1 MQVEWRGLLDA
12 GTRGRTAGPLRV
24 TSFSA
29 LLGRSAAAR
38 ALVGRLGHGSPLGAL
53 RLARDSVTQINFRGV
68 GLDFGATTLFSDV
81 TFTVAPGERWGIV
94 GRNGSGKTTLFRLLT
109 GELDPTRGGIAR
121 APGLRV
127 SLLEQHRDF
136 GGAATVWAAA
146 AGGLAELLALE
157 QSLVEQAHRLAD
169 DSSQA
174 ALDRYSRDLERFER
188 EGGYAVTSRID
199 AVLHGLEF
207 DPAEARV
214 TPLSALSGGELGR
227 LGLARQL
234 MTTADVLLLDEP
246 TNHLDLETTR
256 WLEQYLAG
264 SERTVLLVSHDR
276 AFLAAT
282 VDHVLH
288 LEGGTATPYAGGY
301 AAFVAQRAERRLA
314 QQRAFEQQQR
324 TIAHERDYIARNIAG
339 QNSKQ
344 AKGRR
349 KRLERLPRLSPVIGA
364 EGAMAVRF
372 EVAERG
378 GDQVATAKNVSVGVG
393 ARTLIARFT
402 GTLTRTDVLGIIGP
416 NGAGKSTLLRA
427 LLGEHP
433 TLGGEL
439 RTGATITV
447 GYYRQDLSQVPLDKG
462 LYDVIADLRPTWER
476 GRVQGH
482 LGRFGFS
489 GGEMQRRGDSLSG
502 GERARLALA
511 ILMLSRANLLV
522 LDEPTNHLDVESI
535 EALEDA
541 IESYDGTVI
550 LVSHDR
556 ELLRALTT
564 RIWVL
569 HDGRVTEFAG
579 GFAEWEAVSAEREH
593 AAAVSAAEDQAL
605 RQVHERRRVAR
616 ASKGAAGAP
625 TADDPRQVLRRA
637 RRELEEAEAAV
648 AELEAQMAPV
658 VAALEDPDLYTRPEG
673 AATARGLGV
682 QLETLKRSLDLA
694 LERWTQATERVEALA
709 ST

>member
-1 MQVEWRGLLDA
+1 MTQ
-12 GTRGRTAGPLRV
+12 
-24 TSFSA
+24 
-29 LLGRSAAAR
+29 
-38 ALVGRLGHGSPLGAL
+38 
-53 RLARDSVTQINFRGV
+53 LAFAGV
-68 GLDFGATTLFSDV
+68 GVDFGDTTLFSNV
-81 TFTVAPGERWGIV
+81 SFTVAPGERWGMV
-94 GRNGSGKTTLFRLLT
+94 GRNVSGKTTLFRLLT
-109 GELDPTRGGIAR
+109 GELEPSRGTIAR

-136 GGAATVWAAA
+136 GGATTVWEAA

-157 QSLVEQAHRLAD
+157 QSLVTQAADLAH
-169 DSSQA
+169 DSSA
-174 ALDRYSRDLERFER
+174 RALSRYGEDLERFER
-188 EGGYAVTSRID
+188 EGGYAVTARID

-207 DPAEARV
+207 DPAQARV

-234 MTTADVLLLDEP
+234 MSTADVLLLDEP

-256 WLEQYLAG
+256 WLEQYLAE

-276 AFLAAT
+276 AFLSAT

-288 LEGGTATPYAGGY
+288 LEGDTAMAY
-301 AAFVAQRAERRLA
+301 AAGYIDFVAQRAERRVA

-324 TIAHERDYIARNIAG
+324 TIAHEKDYIARNIAG

-364 EGAMAVRF
+364 AGTMALRF

-378 GDQVATAKNVSVGVG
+378 GDQVVTAKNVSVAVG
-393 ARTLIARFT
+393 GRTLVERFS
-402 GTLTRTDVLGIIGP
+402 GTLERTGVVGIIGR

-433 TLGGEL
+433 VQSGEL
-439 RTGATITV
+439 RVGTSITT
-447 GYYRQDLSQVPLDKG
+447 GYYRQDLSQVPLDRT
-462 LYDVIADLRPTWER
+462 LYEVIAALRPKWER
-476 GRVQGH
+476 GQIQGH

-489 GGEMQRRGDSLSG
+489 GQEVLRQAVSLSG

-511 ILMLSRANLLV
+511 ILMLSGANLLI

-541 IESYDGTVI
+541 VGDYDGSVL

-556 ELLRALTT
+556 ALLRALTT
-564 RIWVL
+564 RIWVI
-569 HDGRVTEFAG
+569 HEKRITDFDGS
-579 GFAEWEAVSAEREH
+579 FAEWEVAAKERAH
-593 AAAVSAAEDQAL
+593 AASVRAAESES
-605 RQVHERRRVAR
+605 RHRVHERQAVERPHKPDRDRRGVAR
-616 ASKGAAGAP
+616 KARERLA
-625 TADDPRQVLRRA
+625 TAESR
-637 RRELEEAEAAV
+637 V
-648 AELEAQMAPV
+648 AELERAIDEM
-658 VAALEDPDLYTRPEG
+658 
-673 AATARGLGV
+673 
-682 QLETLKRSLDLA
+682 
-694 LERWTQATERVEALA
+694 
-709 ST
+709 